1 MGRSSAG
8 TKGGQLA
15 FTWARIANQ
24 RQAVNEGQ
32 VMTIGTVRWFNPLK
46 GFGFIHPDDGG
57 PNILVQRSAV
67 ESAGMSEFKEGQRI
81 IFEIQRDERSGDTS
95 AVSLKALVPA
105 TTPYLDRRLATKNPF
120 DVISD
125 FILSAMSPILRP

>member
-1 MGRSSAG
+1 M
-8 TKGGQLA
+8 K
-15 FTWARIANQ
+15 
-24 RQAVNEGQ
+24 
-32 VMTIGTVRWFNPLK
+32 IGTVRWFNPLK

-81 IFEIQRDERSGDTS
+81 IFEIQRDERTGNTS

-105 TTPYLDRRLATKNPF
+105 TTPYLDRRLATTNRF
-120 DVISD
+120 DTISA
-125 FILSAMSPILRP
+125 FILSAMSPMFRP